1 MTSKPAQVDGTEYH
15 APSTRTRGVW
25 PALTGRTLRESTSTS
40 GIARRGG
47 LLFGEPL
54 HHGSLVIAAPARRRL
69 LLDAPVEQLTARL
82 ERAGPG
88 NRHQV
93 LEPNALASALD
104 AALVMAFSWPSEARF
119 EQGVAR

>member
-1 MTSKPAQVDGTEYH
+1 MTSKPAQVDGDRV
-15 APSTRTRGVW
+15 PRTFDSHTW
-25 PALTGRTLRESTSTS
+25 CLASAHREDL
-40 GIARRGG
+40 ARIELHFRNCAKGG

-119 EQGVAR
+119 EQVVAR